1 MKIRESVDNSAKVRN
16 AAGLEDKKVS
26 NNSRTTF
33 KSHLRHFEN
42 HSAEER
48 IKLLVGQIQEQGEKL
63 SKKVDLRELK
73 IYKSLISEFLDEALN
88 NSRRFSKDSRLDRR
102 GRFKVYATVKK
113 INEELDALTNDVLN
127 NEKDNIKILQRIED
141 IRGLVL
147 DLSL

>member
-16 AAGLEDKKVS
+16 VTGIGDKKVS
-26 NNSRTTF
+26 SNSRTTF
-33 KSHLRHFEN
+33 RSHLRHFEN
-42 HSAEER
+42 HNAEER
-48 IKLLVGQIQEQGEKL
+48 IKLLVDQIQQQGEKL
-63 SKKVDLRELK
+63 SQKVDLRELK

-88 NSRRFSKDSRLDRR
+88 GSRKFSKDSRLDRR
-102 GRFKVYATVKK
+102 GRFKVFATVKK

>member
-1 MKIRESVDNSAKVRN
+1 MKIREGVGNSAKVHDIT
-16 AAGLEDKKVS
+16 GMDDKKVS
-26 NNSRTTF
+26 SNSGTAF

-48 IKLLVGQIQEQGEKL
+48 IQLLVGQIQEQGEKL
-63 SKKVDLRELK
+63 SKKIDLRELK

-88 NSRRFSKDSRLDRR
+88 NSRKFSKDSRLDRR
-102 GRFKVYATVKK
+102 GRFKVFATVKK

-127 NEKDNIKILQRIED
+127 TEKDNIRILQRIED